1 MSEKAVRL
9 IEYLIRIAHLRSRI
23 IRDFSEYERVLW
35 LHEIP
40 HEKGCYTR
48 LWGPEEEHD
57 PDAWIEVQTA
67 KEPKLPT
74 VPKVCRDWVIE
85 ESLHLTTD
93 IPALHDEITK
103 QEPNPAWTKGSSE
116 LAFITKTEKLADY
129 PEVTNTWQNYI
140 EQNWMPWSLLHK
152 KWETIHNVYSQL
164 FTIHQEQKR
173 LGEEYELVVALG
185 LLCWQT
191 PQNQHVRRHLITAKA
206 TLEFE
211 ASLGRF
217 TVHPAREGAQ
227 LTIEMDMLDGEEH
240 PAGAERAAKEGL
252 QGAHDDPWEQAP
264 IESVLKGLVHSIK
277 PDGEYREVIEPASE
291 SISVK
296 PIVQYAPALIL
307 RKRSIRGLTE
317 ILKNMKQS
325 IEQGGRIP
333 SEFADLAEISNTA
346 DPQDKPDDDLG
357 SDMVDTEVY
366 FPKPAN
372 DEQRRIIEKFRTAS
386 GILVQG
392 PPGTGKSHTIANLIC
407 HLLATGH
414 RVLVTAKTPR
424 ALQVL
429 EKLLP
434 EEIRPLCVN
443 LLGQGIDEQRSLEL
457 SVGRILNK
465 HDEWD
470 REKLIRHGESEKIKA
485 HLDEL
490 RREKVQLKRRIRD
503 IRESETHTQVIA
515 DGAYRGTAAQIARNV
530 RKNEPLFGWFD
541 DPIPNGKECP
551 FEVQYLTRFLTI
563 LRKLTPERRKDLSH
577 LIPDP
582 NNDLPPQEDFENTVR
597 QEQQC
602 CSQIE
607 GLAPNSDKR
616 IFDHLSSCT
625 ESDVRVFLESI
636 KKLTDSI
643 THLRSNNE
651 SWVSRCVQD
660 ILSGNHTHWGA
671 LGSLTSKSLD
681 RYEAQKGL
689 ARIVSPENIKHTQL
703 LEDSKILKTH
713 LESGASLGWSV
724 FRPKVVRQRRYI
736 LESVFVNSKQCRT
749 LETILELVNSLE
761 LEEALQNS
769 WDSWTQHL
777 SGDNRPL
784 DFQIVELKHRKDIL
798 AQAFELQTIV
808 QQCKECLA
816 LCGNIPEPAWHDDS
830 HLNKILVS
838 CQRAIALFQKQSVT
852 TKIESWENH
861 LLDLSMR
868 SNVHSVVN
876 RSLQAIRARD
886 GEELL
891 RIKHDIDKLDKSAQ
905 AVRWAD
911 SFLKKIEEV
920 TPRFARSLRET
931 PNDSVWDSRL
941 PQFCEAWKWAQAKS
955 YLNDYLNK
963 DDLPS
968 FERRLHQIESDIGK
982 YISELA
988 SFKAW
993 SFCFKRMQEK
1003 HLRHLK
1009 AWQQAMKHATR
1020 KYSKVA
1026 PKWRREAQKNLNE
1039 CVDVVPAW
1047 VMPLHRVWDTVD
1059 PSPEMFDTIIVDEAS
1074 QCGPEALPLFYLG
1087 RKIIIVGDDK
1097 QISPDA
1103 VGVPLDPAYRLI
1115 EDYLHD
1121 FRFKMSFNINNSLFA
1136 HGELRYGTRRIAL
1149 REHFRCMPEIIR
1161 FSNDLCYSGTPLIPL
1176 RQYPPNRLKPLEHV
1190 FIQNGYRQGSGANV
1204 INRPE
1209 AEAIAQRIVDCC
1221 SDPQYSDKT
1230 MGVVVLQGEQQAKLI
1245 ESMLLERLGASE
1257 MENRRL
1263 ICGNPYSFQGDERDV
1278 MFLSMVAATNE
1289 QIGVMSGDDD
1299 ERRFNVAASRARD
1312 QMWLFHSVARNDL
1325 STKCLRRRLLEFFEE
1340 TQVQTIAGLDV
1351 DALRKAALIANR
1363 GIENPPSPFES
1374 WFEVDVALEIAGK
1387 GYRVIPQFKFA
1398 GKFIDL
1404 VIQGG
1409 HAQLAVECDGDE
1421 FHGADRYEQDMQRQ
1435 RMLER
1440 CKWVFYRVR
1449 GSSFYMDPANAL
1461 APLWNLLEDRGIMPL
1476 SANTP
1481 DQPFSDDLQNMS
1493 KPEVGSSVV
1502 VKIDDTVRY
1511 MDLQNPNEILE
1522 VSISKG
1528 ESNPDFGIVN
1538 ERTPIARALL
1548 GTRVG
1553 EEVQAKL
1560 PTGTVSL
1567 KVLEIFSTK

>member
-1 MSEKAVRL
+1 
-9 IEYLIRIAHLRSRI
+9 
-23 IRDFSEYERVLW
+23 
-35 LHEIP
+35 
-40 HEKGCYTR
+40 
-48 LWGPEEEHD
+48 
-57 PDAWIEVQTA
+57 VQTA
-67 KEPKLPT
+67 KEPQLPT
-74 VPKVCRDWVIE
+74 IPKVCRDWVIQ

-129 PEVTNTWQNYI
+129 PEVANAWQNYI
-140 EQNWMPWSLLHK
+140 ERNWMPWSHLYK
-152 KWETIHNVYSQL
+152 KWETIHKVYSQL
-164 FTIHQEQKR
+164 FTIYQEQKR
-173 LGEEYELVVALG
+173 LGEEYELVVGLG

-217 TVHPAREGAQ
+217 TIHPAREGAQ
-227 LTIEMDMLDGEEH
+227 LTIEIDMLDVEEH

-252 QGAHDDPWEQAP
+252 QGTHDDPWEQAS

-291 SISVK
+291 PLSVK

-333 SEFADLAEISNTA
+333 SEFADLAEIPNTA
-346 DPQDKPDDDLG
+346 DHQDKPDDDFET
-357 SDMVDTEVY
+357 DMIDTEVY

-372 DEQRRIIEKFRTAS
+372 DEQRHIIEKFRKST

-407 HLLATGH
+407 HLLATDH

-424 ALQVL
+424 ALHVL
-429 EKLLP
+429 EGLLP

-443 LLGQGIDEQRSLEL
+443 LLGQGIDEQRSLEA
-457 SVGRILNK
+457 SVGRILSK

-470 REKLIRHGESEKIKA
+470 TENLIRHGECERMSAQLK
-485 HLDEL
+485 EL
-490 RREKVQLKRRIRD
+490 RQEKAQLERRIRD

-515 DGAYRGTAAQIARNV
+515 NGSYQGTAAQIARTV
-530 RKNEPLFGWFD
+530 LKNEPLFNWLD
-541 DPIPNGKECP
+541 DPVPSEKECP
-551 FEVQYLTRFLTI
+551 FEVHHLTRLLTI
-563 LRKLTPERRKDLSH
+563 LRKLTPERRKDLAH
-577 LIPDP
+577 FIPDP
-582 NNDLPPQEDFENTVR
+582 NKDLPQQEDFENAVR
-597 QEQQC
+597 QEQQFC
-602 CSQIE
+602 NQIE
-607 GLAPNSDKR
+607 ALAPNSDK
-616 IFDHLSSCT
+616 IIYDHLSSCK
-625 ESDVRVFLESI
+625 ESDVRALLESI
-636 KKLTDSI
+636 KQLNDSV
-643 THLRSNNE
+643 THLRSNTE

-660 ILSGNHTHWGA
+660 ILSGNHSRWWD
-671 LGSLTSKSLD
+671 LGCLTSESLD
-681 RYEAQKGL
+681 LYEERKGL
-689 ARIVSPENIKHTQL
+689 APIVSPENINRTHL
-703 LEDSKILKTH
+703 LEDAKILKTH
-713 LESGASLGWSV
+713 LESGSSLGWAV

-749 LETILELVNSLE
+749 LETIRDLVNNLE
-761 LEEALQNS
+761 LEKALQNA
-769 WDSWTQHL
+769 WDSWTPYFPENSHPI
-777 SGDNRPL
+777 S
-784 DFQIVELKHRKDIL
+784 FQIAELKHRKNL
-798 AQAFELQTIV
+798 LNQAFELQDFV
-808 QQCKECLA
+808 KQCKEHLA
-816 LCGNIPEPAWHDDS
+816 LCGNIPEPVWHDDS
-830 HLNKILVS
+830 YLNKMFVS
-838 CQRAIALFQKQSVT
+838 CQRVLALFQKQSVT
-852 TKIESWENH
+852 AKIESWENH

-868 SNVHSVVN
+868 SNAHSVVN
-876 RSLQAIRARD
+876 KSLQAIRSHD
-886 GEELL
+886 SEELL
-891 RIKHDIDKLDKSAQ
+891 RAKHDIDKIDKAAQ
-905 AVRWAD
+905 VVRWAD
-911 SFLKKIEEV
+911 LFLKQIKELA
-920 TPRFARSLRET
+920 PRFAHSLQET
-931 PNDSVWDSRL
+931 PNESVWDSRL
-941 PQFCEAWKWAQAKS
+941 PQLSKAWQWAQAKV
-955 YLNDYLNK
+955 YLNNYLNK
-963 DDLPS
+963 DDLLS
-968 FERRLHQIESDIGK
+968 IERRVRQVENDIEK
-982 YISELA
+982 RISAIA
-988 SFKAW
+988 SLRAW
-993 SFCFKRMQEK
+993 SFCFKRMEEV
-1003 HLRHLK
+1003 HLRHLE
-1009 AWQQAMKHATR
+1009 AWQQSIRKLGKGTGKHAPR
-1020 KYSKVA
+1020 H
-1026 PKWRREAQKNLNE
+1026 RRDAQKHLNE

-1059 PSPEMFDTIIVDEAS
+1059 PKPEMFDTIIVDEAS
-1074 QCGPEALPLFYLG
+1074 QCGPESLPLFYLG

-1103 VGVPLDPAYRLI
+1103 VGIPRDAVYRLM
-1115 EDYLHD
+1115 EEFLHD
-1121 FRFKMSFNINNSLFA
+1121 FRFKDSFGVESSLFS
-1136 HGELRYGTRRIAL
+1136 HGKLRYGTRRVAL
-1149 REHFRCMPEIIR
+1149 REHFRCMPEIIH
-1161 FSNDLCYSGTPLIPL
+1161 FSNDLCYSSTPLIPL
-1176 RQYPPNRLKPLEHV
+1176 RQYPPNRLKPLENV
-1190 FIQNGYRQGSGANV
+1190 FIQKGHRQGSNANV
-1204 INRPE
+1204 TNRPE
-1209 AEAIAQRIVDCC
+1209 AEEIVQRIVDCC
-1221 SDPQYSDKT
+1221 NDPQYSSKS

-1278 MFLSMVAATNE
+1278 MFLSMVAAPNE
-1289 QIGVMSGDDD
+1289 QIGVMGDADD

-1312 QMWLFHSVARNDL
+1312 QMWLFHSVTRNDL

-1340 TQVQTIAGLDV
+1340 TRVQSIAGLDIATLKKT
-1351 DALRKAALIANR
+1351 ALNANR
-1363 GIENPPSPFES
+1363 AIEKPPSPFES

-1387 GYRVIPQFKFA
+1387 GYRVIPQFEVA

-1404 VIQGG
+1404 VIEG
-1409 HAQLAVECDGDE
+1409 HQSRLAVECDGDE

-1476 SANTP
+1476 SANTL
-1481 DQPFSDDLQNMS
+1481 DQPFSDDMWKMS

-1502 VKIDDTVRY
+1502 VKVGDTVRY
-1511 MDLQNPNEILE
+1511 MDLQNPNDILE

-1548 GTRVG
+1548 GKQV
-1553 EEVQAKL
+1553 EEQVQAKL
-1560 PTGTVSL
+1560 PTGSICL